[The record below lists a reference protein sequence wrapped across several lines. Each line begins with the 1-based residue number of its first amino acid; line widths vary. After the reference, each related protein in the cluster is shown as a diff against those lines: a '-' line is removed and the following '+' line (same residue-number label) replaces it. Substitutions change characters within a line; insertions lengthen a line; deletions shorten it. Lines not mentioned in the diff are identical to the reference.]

1 MGWFDQ
7 WLNKKMK
14 AAWQKEANISINEAK
29 IPIGIDRLDREH
41 FDRPALSFKMH
52 RAESGWIMEV
62 RRYDPRTD
70 RNSTALHIINDED
83 DLGDNIAKIITM
95 ETLRA

>member
-1 MGWFDQ
+1 MNWFNR
-7 WLNKKMK
+7 WVNKKIRDSMN
-14 AAWQKEANISINEAK
+14 QPNVYSNDAK
-29 IPIGIDRLDREH
+29 VSIGIDRLDRET
-41 FDRPALSFKMH
+41 FDRPALNFKMH

-62 RRYDPRTD
+62 RRYDSRTD